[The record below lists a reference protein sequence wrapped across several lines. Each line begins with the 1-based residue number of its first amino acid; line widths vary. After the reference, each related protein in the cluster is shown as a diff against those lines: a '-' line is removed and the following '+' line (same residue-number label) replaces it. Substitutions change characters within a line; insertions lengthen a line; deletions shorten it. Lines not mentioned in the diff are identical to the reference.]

1 MRYGLM
7 GGTFDPIHYGH
18 LVAAEEVYAC
28 LGLDKVLF
36 IPAGQPPHKTGEERS
51 PVETRVRLVEMGIA
65 SNPHFELSRVDV
77 DRPGPSFSVD
87 MLRVLRKQ
95 LGGDHELFFII
106 GADSLEDF
114 LEWHDPE
121 GIVRQC
127 KLVVV
132 TRPGYGVSVEHL
144 KSRIPD
150 IESRVEIVPIPLM
163 SISASDLR
171 ERVANG
177 LPIKYQ
183 VPEAVEGYI
192 YAMGL
197 YRGKG
202 QGSGVKEKNWTAPQR
217 PDHRARK

>member
-18 LVAAEEVYAC
+18 LVAAEEVYAR

-36 IPAGQPPHKTGEERS
+36 IPAGQPPHKIGDERS
-51 PVETRVRLVEMGIA
+51 TVETRLRLVELGIS
-65 SNPHFELSRVDV
+65 SNPHFELSKVDV

-87 MLRVLRKQ
+87 MLRLLHDQ
-95 LGGDHELFFII
+95 LGDDHELFFII

-132 TRPGYGVSVEHL
+132 TRPGYGVSVQHL
-144 KSRIPD
+144 KPRIPN

-163 SISASDLR
+163 GISASDLR
-171 ERVANG
+171 DRVANG

-183 VPEAVEGYI
+183 VPEAVEGFI
-192 YAMGL
+192 YATGL
-197 YRGKG
+197 YGVKI
-202 QGSGVKEKNWTAPQR
+202 QGSGVKGEDKCM
-217 PDHRARK
+217 

>member
-1 MRYGLM
+1 MRYGLI

-18 LVAAEEVYAC
+18 LVAAEEVYAR

-36 IPAGQPPHKTGEERS
+36 VPAGQPPHKIGEERS
-51 PVETRVRLVEMGIA
+51 PAETRIRLVELGIS

-87 MLRVLRKQ
+87 MLRLLREQ

-127 KLVVV
+127 RLVVV
-132 TRPGYGVSVEHL
+132 TRPGYEVSVDHL
-144 KSRIPD
+144 RPRIPD
-150 IESRVEIVPIPLM
+150 IDERLDIVPIPLM

-171 ERVANG
+171 ERVAARR
-177 LPIKYQ
+177 PIKYQ
-183 VPEAVEGYI
+183 VPEAVEGFI
-192 YAMGL
+192 YATGL
-197 YRGKG
+197 YRDKG
-202 QGSGVKEKNWTAPQR
+202 QGSGVKGQ
-217 PDHRARK
+217 DGGI